1 MSLLLVEP
9 LGLVNIR
16 ISLGL
21 KVCLAQSF
29 AANHIKIIMSVL
41 FVMVLFVMHLKSGV
55 TDMVNVLSVNLN
67 LD

>member
-41 FVMVLFVMHLKSGV
+41 FVMHLKSGV